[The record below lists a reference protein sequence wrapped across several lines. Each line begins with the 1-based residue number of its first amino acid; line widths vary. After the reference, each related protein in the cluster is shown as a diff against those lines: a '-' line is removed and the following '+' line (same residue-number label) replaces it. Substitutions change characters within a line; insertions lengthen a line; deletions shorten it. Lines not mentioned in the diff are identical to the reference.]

1 MVPQPKQNKRIL
13 LLHTGGT
20 IGMGLPKPP
29 VEKPLTPD
37 DRFVKKLFG
46 AVPELKRLAAV
57 TVKGLCNKDSS
68 QITPADWIRVAE
80 AIGKYYDDYDGFVVT
95 HGTDTMAFTATAV
108 SYLLPHPCKPVVF
121 TGSQRPLGEIRT
133 DARRNLICSV
143 AYAAGG
149 AAPRQQVLETCIF
162 FDTVLL
168 RANRAVKVHI
178 EEFHAFDSPNF
189 PKLAEER
196 LHSRY
201 NLVPKAPCRRPAL
214 PARFDGHVQVVH
226 PFPGQQ
232 VTLDPKAHAVYVLAF
247 GCGNLPLDESSMVK
261 LLQTCKR
268 KKIPVL
274 LGTQVMAGATMPEI
288 YEMGRR
294 ALDLGAIPTGDMTF
308 PAALIKAMVLA
319 ANQVPYNRWMGLVT
333 ANWAGELTPPP
344 S

>member
-1 MVPQPKQNKRIL
+1 MTASLKQNKRIL

-29 VEKPLTPD
+29 VERPLSPD
-37 DRFVKKLFG
+37 DRFVRKLFA
-46 AVPELKRLAAV
+46 AVPELKQLANV
-57 TVKGLCNKDSS
+57 TIKGLYNKDSS
-68 QITPADWIRVAE
+68 QITPADWIGVAA
-80 AIGKYYDDYDGFVVT
+80 AIGEHYEDYDGFVVT

-108 SYLLPHPCKPVVF
+108 SYLLPYPCKPVVF

-143 AYAAGG
+143 AFAASHK
-149 AAPRQQVLETCIF
+149 VLETSIF

-189 PKLAEER
+189 PRLAEER
-196 LHSRY
+196 LHTRY
-201 NLVPKAPCRRPAL
+201 NPVPRAACSRPAL

-232 VTLDPKAHAVYVLAF
+232 VSLDPKALAVFMLAF
-247 GCGNLPLDESSMVK
+247 GCGNLPLDESSILK
-261 LLQTCKR
+261 LLQTCKKR
-268 KKIPVL
+268 KIPVL
-274 LGTQVMAGATMPEI
+274 LGTQVAAGATSPEI

-294 ALDLGAIPTGDMTF
+294 ALDLGAIATGDMTF

-319 ANQVPYNRWMGLVT
+319 ANKVPYPLWKGFIT
-333 ANWAGELTPPP
+333 ANWAGELSPQEP
-344 S
+344 